1 MTDNQTSLDR
11 FAQYLDGA
19 EDSSAIVLE
28 VGRMPLFDYLVHEVC
43 ATQALYDF
51 IRDIWDAGY
60 SHGRQDALAEEGVT
74 LEEMEESGE

>member
-1 MTDNQTSLDR
+1 MIENQTSIER
-11 FAQYLDGA
+11 FAQYLDDA

-28 VGRMPLFDYLVHEVC
+28 VGRMPLFNYLVGEVC
-43 ATQALYDF
+43 ATQALYGF

-74 LEEMEESGE
+74 LEEIMESGE